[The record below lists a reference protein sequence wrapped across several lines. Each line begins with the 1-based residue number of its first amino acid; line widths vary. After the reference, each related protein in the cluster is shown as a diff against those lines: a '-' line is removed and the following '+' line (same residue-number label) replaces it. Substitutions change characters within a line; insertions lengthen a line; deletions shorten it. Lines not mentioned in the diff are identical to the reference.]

1 MKTDI
6 SNSARSADG
15 SQCSVL
21 GPPVTACMQMLHE
34 EELVGD
40 DASGLLPRLSG
51 TEHTH
56 TNDKNS
62 PPAPV
67 FQASAVLKILSV
79 QFGVDVRP

>member
-21 GPPVTACMQMLHE
+21 GPPVTASMQMLHE
-34 EELVGD
+34 EELDGGGD

-51 TEHTH
+51 TEQTHTH
-56 TNDKNS
+56 K
-62 PPAPV
+62 
-67 FQASAVLKILSV
+67 
-79 QFGVDVRP
+79 

>member
-34 EELVGD
+34 EELEGD
-40 DASGLLPRLSG
+40 GEGGGGR
-51 TEHTH
+51 
-56 TNDKNS
+56 
-62 PPAPV
+62 
-67 FQASAVLKILSV
+67 
-79 QFGVDVRP
+79 